1 LVAESLP
8 IIVIDVQL
16 LVVHV
21 TFVLQQFENLLWPA
35 SLRSVVEQSGLL
47 LNKPLPQLFI
57 SAIGKSADE
66 VRYVVVLG
74 FLVIVSSFLR
84 EKPTTVDIV
93 DAFHIQLMLSGILVD
108 FESEL
113 ITLAIFVGIVEELNL
128 LQHLESADGH

>member
-1 LVAESLP
+1 
-8 IIVIDVQL
+8 
-16 LVVHV
+16 
-21 TFVLQQFENLLWPA
+21 LWPA

-84 EKPTTVDIV
+84 EKSAAVDIV

>member
-84 EKPTTVDIV
+84 EKSTTVDIV